1 MRWTQLHCQTC
12 NVMRT
17 AKACG
22 PGTPG
27 LVLRSQVMIL
37 RTTVTN
43 KVMDTGES
51 AQEPVN
57 TIAQGMP
64 VNRLDL

>member
-1 MRWTQLHCQTC
+1 MLS
-12 NVMRT
+12 RT

-27 LVLRSQVMIL
+27 LVLSAQGDDL
-37 RTTVTN
+37 RATVTN

-51 AQEPVN
+51 TQISRKPSCRECRCLAN
-57 TIAQGMP
+57 
-64 VNRLDL
+64 L

>member
-1 MRWTQLHCQTC
+1 MLL
-12 NVMRT
+12 RT

-27 LVLRSQVMIL
+27 LVLSAQGDDL
-37 RTTVTN
+37 RATVTN

-51 AQEPVN
+51 TQISRKPSCRECRCLAN
-57 TIAQGMP
+57 
-64 VNRLDL
+64 L